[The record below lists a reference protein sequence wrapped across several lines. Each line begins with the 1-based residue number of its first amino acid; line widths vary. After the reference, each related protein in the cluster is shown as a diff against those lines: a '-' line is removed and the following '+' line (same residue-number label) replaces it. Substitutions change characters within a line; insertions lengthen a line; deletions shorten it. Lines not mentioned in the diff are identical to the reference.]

1 MKYVVK
7 FLSRNKK
14 DQICTIN
21 PPFSLEEARR
31 VVKDLKSMGMS
42 AWLEEDEVQ
51 NYKR

>member
-14 DQICTIN
+14 DKVCTIA
-21 PPFSLEEARR
+21 PAFDEKEARR

-42 AWLEEDEVQ
+42 AWLEEE
-51 NYKR
+51 K

>member
-1 MKYVVK
+1 MNYIVK

-14 DQICTIN
+14 EQICTIS

-42 AWLEEDEVQ
+42 AWLEESE
-51 NYKR
+51 NEL